1 MPESPRCQE
10 VRELIP
16 ELAMGVASGEAR
28 ARGLAHLAGCAAC
41 RRDLE
46 DAATTVDEL
55 LLLAPEAEP
64 PAGFDS
70 RVLAALDRGA
80 PRGRLRMG
88 LLAAAAAVLVGALVA
103 SLAWG
108 RTADDRT
115 LADQY
120 REVLSIADGSYLRAA
135 DLKVGGA
142 NAGNVF
148 AYQGQPSWVFVTV
161 EDARSA
167 TYDVRVVTTA
177 GRTLWIGSCTVHD
190 GAGSWGATVDV
201 PVQEID
207 RVEMYHTGLPT
218 MVASLRH

>member
-1 MPESPRCQE
+1 MVESPRCQD
-10 VRELIP
+10 VGELIP

-41 RRDLE
+41 RRELE
-46 DAATTVDEL
+46 DVAATVDEL
-55 LLLAPEAEP
+55 LLLVPEAEP

-80 PRGRLRMG
+80 PRGRRRMR
-88 LLAAAAAVLVGALVA
+88 LLAAAAMLVGALVA

-108 RTADDRT
+108 RTTADDRT

-120 REVLSIADGSYLRAA
+120 RQVLSTADGSYLRAA
-135 DLKVGGA
+135 DLKVGRA

-161 EDARSA
+161 EGARSA
-167 TYDVRVVTTA
+167 TYDVRLVTTA
-177 GRTLWIGSCTVHD
+177 GGTVWIGSCTVHD
-190 GAGSWGATVDV
+190 GIGSWGATVDV

-207 RVEMYHTGLPT
+207 RVEMYHRGLPT